1 MTFQYC
7 ATCRRQ
13 RRKSKAYD
21 SDAWDP
27 CNECFERRQKYIDQL
42 HRDRAYRS
50 HLARQIAGYPCDTK
64 SKCPHHPDDYQYFK
78 YPRIS
83 FVENG
88 YAELVKTAFAKLRR
102 SRESDITAL
111 ELLSAH
117 YASLAGYCQ
126 TCYGNALDGFEDNA
140 DVGLCQNCHG
150 KRSEFIKDNHGH
162 HTEFKLPL
170 EWPRGFSN
178 DDYYPPLL
186 HIDQDPAD
194 GEECEAD
201 DYFEKYFLCP
211 LGWPR
216 DFVASLP
223 DAAVVFGNEATL
235 GTYAAIETAVHL
247 ARAARQQQWWNEREI
262 SDTEWPR
269 L

>member
-27 CNECFERRQKYIDQL
+27 CNERFNRRQKYSGQL

-50 HLARQIAGYPCDTK
+50 HLARRIAGYPCDTR
-64 SKCPHHPDDYQYFK
+64 SGCPHHPDDYHYFK

-83 FVENG
+83 FIENG
-88 YAELVKTAFAKLRR
+88 YAELIKTAFAKLRR

-117 YASLAGYCQ
+117 YASLVEYCQ
-126 TCYGNALDGFEDNA
+126 TCCGNALDGFVDNA
-140 DVGLCQNCHG
+140 NVELCQHCLT
-150 KRSEFIKDNHGH
+150 KRNEFIKDNHGH
-162 HTEFKLPL
+162 QTEFKLPL
-170 EWPRGFSN
+170 ERARIFSN
-178 DDYYPPLL
+178 DEYYPPLL
-186 HIDQDPAD
+186 HVDQDPPD

-201 DYFEKYFLCP
+201 DYFEKYFLYP
-211 LGWPR
+211 PGGGELR
-216 DFVASLP
+216 EYEASLP
-223 DAAVVFGNEATL
+223 DAAVVFGDEATV
-235 GTYAAIETAVHL
+235 GTYAAIETAVY
-247 ARAARQQQWWNEREI
+247 
-262 SDTEWPR
+262 SS
-269 L
+269 